1 MPKKGRKDYLRTVRK
16 ICRDHGI
23 MSVSQFYDIC
33 DYQTY
38 EELVEHSP
46 TYQEIIK
53 SAVALEKKYQLEAQ
67 CKNRWQ
73 YALNYASPVPNKD
86 AFQEIEHILRINR
99 IDRIAFRTAIRSVL
113 NMDDPKVNAL
123 RMWGVPNSGKTLLA
137 NCICAPFVTCYM
149 NNHGSENEFFISNML
164 NKTIILCE
172 ELYITVAT
180 AEDFKSVLGG
190 QQLDIAKKYEEK
202 QVLRRTPVI
211 ITSNYEKFGRGH
223 LNATDEKALCL
234 RCENFQFVSTVK
246 PAVKITPRDFWAWMK
261 GYPGYGFSIGRDYVK
276 EDTKCSIF

>member
-1 MPKKGRKDYLRTVRK
+1 MVRKSRKDYLRAIRK
-16 ICRDHGI
+16 LCRENNI
-23 MSVSQFYDIC
+23 TTSSQFYDIC
-33 DYQTY
+33 DYSTY

-53 SAVALEKKYQLEAQ
+53 SAVNLEKKYQLVAQ
-67 CKNRWQ
+67 CKDRWN
-73 YALNYASPVPNKD
+73 YALNYANPNPDKN
-86 AFQEIEHILRINR
+86 AFQEIEHILRSNR
-99 IDRIAFRTAIRSVL
+99 IDKNDFRKSIRKILEMS
-113 NMDDPKVNAL
+113 DPKINAL

-164 NKTIILCE
+164 NKAIILCE
-172 ELYITVAT
+172 ELYITIAT

-202 QVLRRTPVI
+202 QILRRTPVV

-223 LNATDEKALCL
+223 LNSTDENALKL
-234 RCENFQFVSTVK
+234 RCENYQFVSQVK
-246 PAVKITPRDFWAWMK
+246 PAVKIHPRDFWAWMK
-261 GYPGYGFSIGRDYVK
+261 MYPGY
-276 EDTKCSIF
+276 